1 MISRSGLIALPGD
14 ASAHPLSNV
23 EWWYCYAL
31 LTGSRGGRYAVM
43 ASFFRVGEWAVPK
56 GHYIIHSIVRLD
68 RERYDSGSELDRSLA
83 VQMAGVYLPAYLLA
97 HPTDG
102 HTWDIYR
109 RLLTNALPRPH
120 RYMPSSSVNARPT
133 RLAYGPNRM
142 TFADD
147 GSPGFELRLDTDT
160 ARLRLNFAPSKPLSV
175 IDETGGLNGLRYYSQ
190 TRSRVHGE
198 LYEEGRAETLR
209 GEGWFDHQWGRSY
222 GLLTGEGWDWFGLQ
236 LDDGRELL
244 VSQLR
249 PAGASAA
256 TGGEAPA
263 NTRVEARLIGRDGS
277 TTPSVR
283 VHLRPLRHWKSED
296 TGADYPVAWA
306 ISLPDYGMTGRVAPL
321 MDRQEMPVLGPLRAI
336 WEGVVSFEGDERN
349 GDGAPGRIAG
359 YGFME
364 LVGYPQSVR
373 TAKAPFLY
381 LP

>member
-1 MISRSGLIALPGD
+1 MISRSGLIALPED
-14 ASAHPLSNV
+14 AGAHPLSNV

-43 ASFFRVGEWAVPK
+43 ASFFRVGEWAAPK
-56 GHYIIHSIVRLD
+56 GHYIIHSLVRLD
-68 RERYDSGSELDRSLA
+68 RARFESHSELDRSLA

-97 HPTDG
+97 HPADG

-109 RLLTNALPRPH
+109 RLLTNDLPAPH
-120 RYMPSSSVNARPT
+120 RYMSSSSAKARPT
-133 RLAYGPNRM
+133 RLAYGQNRM

-147 GSPGFELRLDTDT
+147 GKPGFELRLDTDT
-160 ARLRLNFAPSKPLSV
+160 ARLRLNFAPSKPVSV

-198 LYEEGRAETLR
+198 LYEEGRAEMLR

-222 GLLTGEGWDWFGLQ
+222 GLLTDEGWDWFGLQ

-244 VSQLR
+244 VSRLR
-249 PAGASAA
+249 PAGSGMANGA
-256 TGGEAPA
+256 EAR
-263 NTRVEARLIGRDGS
+263 TEARLIGLDGS
-277 TTPSVR
+277 ATPSAR
-283 VHLRPLRHWKSED
+283 VSLRPLRYWRSKE
-296 TGADYPVAWA
+296 TGADYPVAWTV
-306 ISLPDYGMTGRVAPL
+306 SLPDYGMALRVSPL

-336 WEGVVSFEGDERN
+336 WEGVVSFEGDERD
-349 GDGAPGRIAG
+349 GDGAPARIAG

-364 LVGYPQSVR
+364 LVGYPQSAR
-373 TAKAPFLY
+373 TAPAPFRH

>member
-1 MISRSGLIALPGD
+1 MISRSSLIALPGD
-14 ASAHPLSNV
+14 AGAHPWSNV

-43 ASFFRVGEWAVPK
+43 ASFFRVGEWAAPK
-56 GHYIIHSIVRLD
+56 GHYIIHSLVRLD
-68 RERYDSGSELDRSLA
+68 RARFESSSALDRSLA

-102 HTWDIYR
+102 HTWDVYR
-109 RLLTNALPRPH
+109 RLLANALPAPH
-120 RYMPSSSVNARPT
+120 RFMPSSSVDARPT
-133 RLAYGPNRM
+133 RLVYGQNRM

-147 GSPGFELRLDTDT
+147 RDAGFELKLEADT

-236 LDDGRELL
+236 LEDGRELL
-244 VSQLR
+244 VSRLR
-249 PAGASAA
+249 PAGAGAA
-256 TGGEAPA
+256 TDGEALVQA
-263 NTRVEARLIGRDGS
+263 RAEARLIGPDGS
-277 TTPSVR
+277 TTPSNR
-283 VHLRPLRHWKSED
+283 VVLRPLRRWRSED

-306 ISLPDYGMTGRVAPL
+306 ISLPDFGMTISVAPL

-336 WEGVVSFEGDERN
+336 WEGVVAFEGDER
-349 GDGAPGRIAG
+349 DGEESPARIAG

-364 LVGYPQSVR
+364 LVGYPQSAR
-373 TAKAPFLY
+373 TAPASFRY